1 MNLLSSRRVRSS
13 IMQLSSNMKK
23 VLIVLFTLLL
33 ISGCEDAGRQEANPD
48 ERYSYI
54 IDMIKEHEVF
64 SDTSNYFDITTD
76 MAEIDNGYRFYI
88 TVDNPRIAMYDVEL
102 LAIEDGVDYMN
113 TMAANVGIFETREYN
128 LIPNQSNPSQNYMKG
143 IVASAVTNKPETT
156 LYIFVQFKNADYSN
170 IHSEFFKFDVK
181 YKG

>member
-1 MNLLSSRRVRSS
+1 
-13 IMQLSSNMKK
+13 
-23 VLIVLFTLLL
+23 
-33 ISGCEDAGRQEANPD
+33 
-48 ERYSYI
+48 
-54 IDMIKEHEVF
+54 MIKEHEVF